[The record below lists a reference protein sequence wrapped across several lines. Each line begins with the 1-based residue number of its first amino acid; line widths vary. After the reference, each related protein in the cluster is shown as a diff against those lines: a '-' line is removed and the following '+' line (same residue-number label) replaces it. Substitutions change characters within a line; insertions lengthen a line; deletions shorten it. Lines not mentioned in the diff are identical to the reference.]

1 MRRVFAWS
9 IPLLLIAIGLL
20 WPLLTNS
27 ASGEGLPADD
37 PVVFSNFKADFVVN
51 ADGRVDAVETITA
64 EFPGGRHGL
73 FQVVADHH
81 PEEPIR
87 AADTRCH
94 VGDC

>member
-73 FQVVADHH
+73 FRWWPTAPRRTDSRGRY
-81 PEEPIR
+81 PMSR
-87 AADTRCH
+87 R
-94 VGDC
+94 